1 MVEHTKQQKGLRIV
15 GYYQCNERLD
25 DRDLSGA
32 GKKFADRIEQLY
44 PDSVALVVSA
54 QTHRQY
60 PGVHKLRY
68 A

>member
-54 QTHRQY
+54 QHMC
-60 PGVHKLRY
+60 